1 MSQES
6 QKFQE
11 LLSQVDVIIKEI
23 SDPQLDLD
31 QLTQKVEL
39 GFSVV
44 QSLKT
49 KLDQTKMKIE
59 TIRSSFQE
67 KP

>member
-11 LLSQVDVIIKEI
+11 LLTQVDTIIKEI

-31 QLTQKVEL
+31 QLTLKVEL

-44 QSLKT
+44 QNMKT

-67 KP
+67 KV